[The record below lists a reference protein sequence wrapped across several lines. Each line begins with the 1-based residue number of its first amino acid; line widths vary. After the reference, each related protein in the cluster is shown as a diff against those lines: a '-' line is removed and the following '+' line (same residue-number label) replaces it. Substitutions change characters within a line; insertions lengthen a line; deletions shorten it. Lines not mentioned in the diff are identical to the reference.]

1 MAEIEE
7 IQVELESTLCSQT
20 TEKLIEL
27 SNYFKIEVS
36 ADLKSKLKLLKLIRN
51 YLEDRLKKEPTEDEV
66 SSGALSREE
75 FLKDAIASLVGQP
88 PPLEKDQ
95 ADKEIALLEQMYSD
109 LKIKQEQEMNDLKG
123 KLSKLKQQKKTA
135 KSSANGVESLTKVK
149 GLGEQNLQDGKE
161 YGVYRVL
168 PF

>member
-36 ADLKSKLKLLKLIRN
+36 RDINKSKLKLLKSIRN
-51 YLEDRLKKEPTEDEV
+51 YVEDRLKKERTEDEI

-75 FLKDAIASLVGQP
+75 FLKDAIAFLR
-88 PPLEKDQ
+88 
-95 ADKEIALLEQMYSD
+95 LLF
-109 LKIKQEQEMNDLKG
+109 
-123 KLSKLKQQKKTA
+123 T
-135 KSSANGVESLTKVK
+135 
-149 GLGEQNLQDGKE
+149 
-161 YGVYRVL
+161 
-168 PF
+168 